1 MKKLFSVF
9 LAALLLLQLS
19 LFALADS
26 SKPADAAQQYSLQV
40 IDNVMQFVKNDKV
53 VRSVS
58 LQNSTISLGKNKQ
71 GGIRVTVKDSTGKSR
86 NFTLGSQTALTV
98 SGELQSLQL
107 NKSLP
112 ASASISLEKGAK
124 VESLKVS
131 AACKV
136 QLQGK
141 VSQLK
146 VTNANAK
153 VTAEKSASIGAV
165 STVSANALSGIS
177 QAKITISTAGSLSA
191 GRDQMNDDSRNDDSR
206 YDRDDDDDDDD
217 RYDRDEDDDDRFDDD
232 DDDDHHEELPQE
244 KPEEKPDDKPSVPDS
259 QRYRITRIESK
270 PAEVLFSLNLP
281 TEQPLTKDDIAIL
294 CNGSGKDM
302 TIVNV
307 YTKDN
312 QNYTVTTAYYADNEY
327 FLSIQL
333 ADGSMINKTFTVSLL
348 APQLEQP
355 FVEWSG
361 ENSVE
366 ITYVSDAAGSLYYL
380 VQPVAAQT
388 RNLWEGQE
396 EPTADQLK
404 AQGTKLEMKV
414 QSNQFTIDKLDA
426 STAYTLYY
434 LAVDNFDRT
443 SQVYT
448 ASIPAKTE
456 QPEKSE
462 ITITSVEAHTDLS
475 NFGGVH
481 HWFDLTLSEDPQ
493 EELTKENFNI
503 SCPVGDTSL
512 GRVQKNSA
520 TEYTLYLKERVIL
533 KDSNDFRFTV
543 TFSDGSTATKI
554 ETLDYSAPIA
564 SAITATRKSESTV
577 EFTFKLNE
585 PGTVYWKIY
594 NNADA
599 PSSISDATIEDI
611 IKTGTPIE
619 KVEAGIEYKHLLTD
633 IPAKDVTLYFVPVD
647 RHGNVPKFVETKKI
661 SNDFIPEQTEKPEQG
676 ESNIASIIVTD
687 DTHMSSEGPRL
698 FVTFKKAVSS
708 LVDNA
713 DVRIVGKNMT
723 LSGTKQIQVIDP
735 SSLDVGIQLMPVV
748 PAGEYTLE
756 IYLDD
761 VLNKATFTIE

>member
-9 LAALLLLQLS
+9 LASLLLLQLS

-26 SKPADAAQQYSLQV
+26 SKTAAAAQQYSLQV

-58 LQNSTISLGKNKQ
+58 LQNSTISLGKSKQ

-177 QAKITISTAGSLSA
+177 QAKITVSTAGSLSA
-191 GRDQMNDDSRNDDSR
+191 GRDQMNDDSRNDDGR
-206 YDRDDDDDDDD
+206 NDDS
-217 RYDRDEDDDDRFDDD
+217 RYDRDEDDDD
-232 DDDDHHEELPQE
+232 DDHEEQPQE
-244 KPEEKPDDKPSVPDS
+244 KPEEKPDDKPDDKPTVPDS

-270 PAEVLFSLNLP
+270 PAEVHFSLNLP
-281 TEQPLTKDDIAIL
+281 TEQPLTKEDIAIL

-327 FLSIQL
+327 FLSIRL

-361 ENSVE
+361 ENSVQ

-388 RNLWEGQE
+388 RSLWEGQE

-404 AQGTKLEMKV
+404 AQGTKLAMKV
-414 QSNQFTIDKLDA
+414 QSNQFTIDNLDA
-426 STAYTLYY
+426 RTAYTLYY

-443 SQVYT
+443 SQIYT

-456 QPEKSE
+456 QPDKSE

-503 SCPVGDTSL
+503 SCPKGDTSL

-533 KDSNDFRFTV
+533 KDSNNFVFTV
-543 TFSDGSTATKI
+543 TFSDGSTATATKY
-554 ETLDYSAPIA
+554 LDYSAPKI
-564 SAITATRKSESTV
+564 SSVSFNRTSETTAKVSFSSDTDGI
-577 EFTFKLNE
+577 L
-585 PGTVYWKIY
+585 YWK
-594 NNADA
+594 
-599 PSSISDATIEDI
+599 
-611 IKTGTPIE
+611 
-619 KVEAGIEYKHLLTD
+619 
-633 IPAKDVTLYFVPVD
+633 
-647 RHGNVPKFVETKKI
+647 
-661 SNDFIPEQTEKPEQG
+661 
-676 ESNIASIIVTD
+676 
-687 DTHMSSEGPRL
+687 
-698 FVTFKKAVSS
+698 
-708 LVDNA
+708 
-713 DVRIVGKNMT
+713 
-723 LSGTKQIQVIDP
+723 
-735 SSLDVGIQLMPVV
+735 
-748 PAGEYTLE
+748 
-756 IYLDD
+756 
-761 VLNKATFTIE
+761 VLNKNEIPQDTSPKKPEVIINGGNRVEIVGQTTNVLELENLTDETQYFCFVSEDEYGNRMEFYDYEKIPTYVAPEPEPEPEESLIESITVSRDGYYLGKDGHQLTVTLKEPIEMDKMNNRNTSIHGKGIIIQGHQNLGVSASGSSQFSNVYTVDINRYLTPGDYTLKVNIDGKIIEAPFTVIE

>member
-9 LAALLLLQLS
+9 LASLLLLQLS

-26 SKPADAAQQYSLQV
+26 SKSAAAAQQYSLQV

-58 LQNSTISLGKNKQ
+58 LQNSTINLGKSKQ
-71 GGIRVTVKDSTGKSR
+71 GGIRVSVKDSTGKSR
-86 NFTLGSQTALTV
+86 SFTLGSQTALTV

-107 NKSLP
+107 SKSLP
-112 ASASISLEKGAK
+112 ASASVSLEKGAK
-124 VESLKVS
+124 VESLKVN

-153 VTAEKSASIGAV
+153 VTAEKSASIGSV

-177 QAKITISTAGSLSA
+177 QAKITVSTAGSLSA
-191 GRDQMNDDSRNDDSR
+191 GRDQMNDDSRYEDNR
-206 YDRDDDDDDDD
+206 YDRDDDEDDDD
-217 RYDRDEDDDDRFDDD
+217 RYEDEEQE
-232 DDDDHHEELPQE
+232 EELPQE
-244 KPEEKPDDKPSVPDS
+244 KPEDKPSVPDS
-259 QRYRITRIESK
+259 QRYRITSIQSK

-281 TEQPLTKDDIAIL
+281 TEQPLTKENIKIL

-333 ADGSMINKTFTVSLL
+333 ADGSMINKTFTTSLL
-348 APQLEQP
+348 APQLEKP

-388 RNLWEGQE
+388 RNLWEEQE

-404 AQGTKLEMKV
+404 AKGTQLEMKV
-414 QSNQFTIDKLDA
+414 QSNRFTIDNLDA
-426 STAYTLYY
+426 RTAYTLYY

-443 SQVYT
+443 SQIYT

-462 ITITSVEAHTDLS
+462 ITIVDMVINS
-475 NFGGVH
+475 NINIDEVSVH
-481 HWFDLTLSEDPQ
+481 HSFDITLSEAPQ
-493 EELTKENFNI
+493 EELTLDQF
-503 SCPVGDTSL
+503 SVTCPQESDIKL
-512 GRVQKNSA
+512 GKLTKRSD
-520 TEYTLYLKERVIL
+520 TEYRVEIAPNRIL
-533 KDSNDFRFTV
+533 KDNNNYTLTI
-543 TFSDGSTATKI
+543 TFADGSTASKKAF
-554 ETLDYSAPIA
+554 LDYSAPEIN
-564 SAITATRKSESTV
+564 SVKLNRTSETTAEVSFFSDTDGILYWKVLDKSEIPQDTSP
-577 EFTFKLNE
+577 KE
-585 PGTVYWKIY
+585 PEVIINGGNRV
-594 NNADA
+594 
-599 PSSISDATIEDI
+599 DI
-611 IKTGTPIE
+611 IGQTTNVLE
-619 KVEAGIEYKHLLTD
+619 LENLTD
-633 IPAKDVTLYFVPVD
+633 ETQYFCFVSEDEYGNRMNFYDYEKIPTYVAPEPPVQ
-647 RHGNVPKFVETKKI
+647 
-661 SNDFIPEQTEKPEQG
+661 PEDTF
-676 ESNIASIIVTD
+676 NIASLRVEK
-687 DTHMSSEGPRL
+687 DTLFPLGEVHYLYLSFDEEGIAGQIELSDITIRGMG
-698 FVTFKKAVSS
+698 VSLNGDKGFFTKS
-708 LVDNA
+708 VDSDNPQRMYFYTRKLLA
-713 DVRIVGKNMT
+713 AGDYTITINLNGKT
-723 LSGTKQIQVIDP
+723 ASKD
-735 SSLDVGIQLMPVV
+735 
-748 PAGEYTLE
+748 
-756 IYLDD
+756 
-761 VLNKATFTIE
+761 FTIE

>member
-9 LAALLLLQLS
+9 LASLLLLQLS

-26 SKPADAAQQYSLQV
+26 SKSAAAAQQYSLQV

-58 LQNSTISLGKNKQ
+58 LQNPTINLGKSKQ
-71 GGIRVTVKDSTGKSR
+71 GGIRVSVKDSTGKSR
-86 NFTLGSQTALTV
+86 SFTLGSQTALTV

-107 NKSLP
+107 SKSLP
-112 ASASISLEKGAK
+112 ASASVSLEKGAK
-124 VESLKVS
+124 VESLKVN

-177 QAKITISTAGSLSA
+177 QAKITVSTAGSLSA
-191 GRDQMNDDSRNDDSR
+191 GRDQMNDDSRYEDNR
-206 YDRDDDDDDDD
+206 YDRDDDEDDDD
-217 RYDRDEDDDDRFDDD
+217 RYEDEEQE
-232 DDDDHHEELPQE
+232 EELPQE
-244 KPEEKPDDKPSVPDS
+244 KPEDKPSVPDS
-259 QRYRITRIESK
+259 QRYRITSIQSK

-281 TEQPLTKDDIAIL
+281 TEQPLTKENIKIL

-333 ADGSMINKTFTVSLL
+333 ADGSMINKTFTTSLL
-348 APQLEQP
+348 APQLEKP

-388 RNLWEGQE
+388 RNLWEEQE

-404 AQGTKLEMKV
+404 AKGTQLEMKV
-414 QSNQFTIDKLDA
+414 QSNRFTIDNLDA
-426 STAYTLYY
+426 RTAYTLYY

-443 SQVYT
+443 SQIYT

-462 ITITSVEAHTDLS
+462 ITIVDMVINS
-475 NFGGVH
+475 NINIDEVSVH
-481 HWFDLTLSEDPQ
+481 HSFDITLSEAPQ
-493 EELTKENFNI
+493 EELTLDQFFVT
-503 SCPVGDTSL
+503 CPLGDIEL
-512 GRVQKNSA
+512 GKLTKRSD
-520 TEYTLYLKERVIL
+520 TEYRVEIAPNRIL
-533 KDSNDFRFTV
+533 KDNNNYTLTI
-543 TFSDGSTATKI
+543 TFADGSTASKKAF
-554 ETLDYSAPIA
+554 LDYSAPEIN
-564 SAITATRKSESTV
+564 SVKLNRTSETTAEVSFFSDTDGILYWKVLDKSEIPQDTSP
-577 EFTFKLNE
+577 KE
-585 PGTVYWKIY
+585 PEVIINGGNRV
-594 NNADA
+594 
-599 PSSISDATIEDI
+599 DI
-611 IKTGTPIE
+611 IGQTTNVLE
-619 KVEAGIEYKHLLTD
+619 LENLTD
-633 IPAKDVTLYFVPVD
+633 ETQYFCFVSEDEYGNRMNFYDYEKIPTYVAPEPPVQ
-647 RHGNVPKFVETKKI
+647 
-661 SNDFIPEQTEKPEQG
+661 PEPE
-676 ESNIASIIVTD
+676 ESNIASITVTD
-687 DTHMSSEGPRL
+687 DTYMGSKGPRL
-698 FVTFKKAVSS
+698 SVTYKKEISS
-708 LVDNA
+708 FVDNA
-713 DVRIVGKNMT
+713 DIVVRGSKQV
-723 LSGTKQIQVIDP
+723 LSGYRQIQIAEARPD
-735 SSLDVGIQLMPVV
+735 GIEIQLMPVV
-748 PAGEYTLE
+748 QAGEYTLE

>member
-9 LAALLLLQLS
+9 LASLLLLQLS

-26 SKPADAAQQYSLQV
+26 SKSAAAAQQYSLQV

-58 LQNSTISLGKNKQ
+58 LQNPTINLGKSKQ
-71 GGIRVTVKDSTGKSR
+71 GGIRVSVKDSTGKSR
-86 NFTLGSQTALTV
+86 SFTLGSQTALTV

-107 NKSLP
+107 SKSLP
-112 ASASISLEKGAK
+112 ASASVSLEKGAK
-124 VESLKVS
+124 VESLKVN

-153 VTAEKSASIGAV
+153 VTAEKSASIGSV

-177 QAKITISTAGSLSA
+177 QAKITVSTAGSLSA
-191 GRDQMNDDSRNDDSR
+191 GRDQMNDDSRYEDNR
-206 YDRDDDDDDDD
+206 YDRDDDEDDDD
-217 RYDRDEDDDDRFDDD
+217 RYEDEEQE
-232 DDDDHHEELPQE
+232 EEL
-244 KPEEKPDDKPSVPDS
+244 PDDKPSVPDS
-259 QRYRITRIESK
+259 QRYRITSIQSK

-281 TEQPLTKDDIAIL
+281 TEQPLTKENIKIL

-333 ADGSMINKTFTVSLL
+333 ADGSMINKTFTTSLL
-348 APQLEQP
+348 APQLEKP

-388 RNLWEGQE
+388 RNLWEEQE
-396 EPTADQLK
+396 EPTVDQLK
-404 AQGTKLEMKV
+404 AKGTQLEMKV
-414 QSNQFTIDKLDA
+414 QSNRFTIDELDA
-426 STAYTLYY
+426 GTAYTLYY

-443 SQVYT
+443 SQIYT

-462 ITITSVEAHTDLS
+462 ITIVDMVINS
-475 NFGGVH
+475 NINIDEVSVH
-481 HWFDLTLSEDPQ
+481 HSFDITLSEAPQ
-493 EELTKENFNI
+493 EELTLDQF
-503 SCPVGDTSL
+503 SVTCPQESDIEL
-512 GRVQKNSA
+512 GKLTKRSD
-520 TEYTLYLKERVIL
+520 TEYRVEVAPYTIL
-533 KDSNDFRFTV
+533 KDNNTYTLTI
-543 TFSDGSTATKI
+543 TFADGSTASKKAF
-554 ETLDYSAPIA
+554 LDYSAPEI
-564 SAITATRKSESTV
+564 SSVSFNRTSETTAEVSFFSDTDGILYWKVLDKSEIPQDTSP
-577 EFTFKLNE
+577 KLPE
-585 PGTVYWKIY
+585 KI
-594 NNADA
+594 
-599 PSSISDATIEDI
+599 IEGGNTMK
-611 IKTGTPIE
+611 IKGQTTNVLE
-619 KVEAGIEYKHLLTD
+619 LENLTD
-633 IPAKDVTLYFVPVD
+633 ETQYFCFVSEDEYGNRMNFYDYEKIPTYVAPEPPVQ
-647 RHGNVPKFVETKKI
+647 
-661 SNDFIPEQTEKPEQG
+661 PEPE
-676 ESNIASIIVTD
+676 ESNIASITVTD
-687 DTHMSSEGPRL
+687 DIYMGSKGPRL
-698 FVTFKKAVSS
+698 SVTYKKEISS
-708 LVDNA
+708 FVDNA
-713 DVRIVGKNMT
+713 DIVVRGSKQV
-723 LSGTKQIQVIDP
+723 LSGYRQIQIAEARPD
-735 SSLDVGIQLMPVV
+735 GIEIQLMPVV
-748 PAGEYTLE
+748 QAGEYTLE